1 MFSIAKK
8 QLKDSFIDMQVELIF
23 LSSSIVL
30 PWLLQHYTY
39 IPCAYMVGAF
49 DPVIV
54 PWGRNMQPRRDKDN
68 HEAVM
73 LMNNND
79 NYEQIFFFFFNA
91 MQSSLEI
98 LIFQQNLTIYVP
110 SFVLSQVPSIK
121 DVGNFQGNG
130 IKNWPNFPM
139 DSSEKLSKKE
149 GRGQKS

>member
-79 NYEQIFFFFFNA
+79 DYEQIFFFLFQCHAINSRA
-91 MQSSLEI
+91 S
-98 LIFQQNLTIYVP
+98 IFLVEPNHIP
-110 SFVLSQVPSIK
+110 SFILCQGPSIK
-121 DVGNFQGNG
+121 DVGNFQGKG